1 MTASGWQ
8 LGGDPIDPQ
17 SVARLRRKNHPWGDG
32 KMRLTFLRER
42 IRSAGVVAGIVLL
55 LFGTVAGAQDLSVRL
70 SVTPSTV
77 SLTRAFTVQV
87 TLSGPR
93 AQGVAEVKPPDLSAF
108 ARFLG
113 SRGTSQ
119 SIQIIN
125 GRMSVTK
132 TFSFDYMPTKTGTFT
147 VPAVV
152 VKVAGKSYR
161 SGNAK
166 VTVTSAPTPPR
177 SLPGAQAGPRVR
189 TQPGRQA
196 LEDQVFLRVR
206 ANKRTVYQGEP
217 VVLTYSLYT
226 RLTVTGYAITK
237 MPSTTGFWTEELEI
251 PQPPPTRDEVVNGQN
266 YVVADIKK
274 LVLFPTSP
282 GKVKVDPM
290 AVDCDVRLPRRRSN
304 DIFDSFFDDPFF
316 GRTVRRTLYSPPL
329 TITVKPL
336 PEEGKPEDF
345 SGAVGHFKMSASV
358 DKQAVKTNEALTLK
372 IRIWGSGNVRMISE
386 PKLQLP
392 PDFEQYEPKVT
403 EKIDKSGNTIR
414 GSKTFEYVLIPRFP
428 GEQRIKPI
436 RFSFFDP
443 SAGTYR
449 TLTSPEFVIQV
460 ARGASTPVAVGG
472 SFSKEEV
479 RLLGQDIRF
488 IKTEAHAWRR
498 VGRHFHQSPWFVLLL
513 VFPLVAMSGA
523 YGYRVRQDRLA
534 ENVALARARR
544 ANREANKRL
553 KKARS
558 LLALETQKEFYAEV
572 ARSVL
577 GFLADKF
584 NLPAAGLVSEDVEG
598 HLRQRKVEEELIK
611 ETLALLQDC
620 DFHRFA
626 PTESSTENMQA
637 TLKRAENLIER
648 LAKVL

>member
-1 MTASGWQ
+1 MK
-8 LGGDPIDPQ
+8 
-17 SVARLRRKNHPWGDG
+17 LR
-32 KMRLTFLRER
+32 FLSDK
-42 IRSAGVVAGIVLL
+42 ICGAGAAAGVFLLAFAAVAG
-55 LFGTVAGAQDLSVRL
+55 GQDLSVRL

-77 SLTRAFTVQV
+77 PLTRAFTVQV

-147 VPAVV
+147 VPPVV
-152 VKVAGKSYR
+152 VKVAGQTYKSDKA
-161 SGNAK
+161 SVK
-166 VTVTSAPTPPR
+166 ITSAPPPPQAPAQPQAR
-177 SLPGAQAGPRVR
+177 SRAPA
-189 TQPGRQA
+189 QPGQQS
-196 LEDQVFLRVR
+196 LGDLIFLRVR

-237 MPSTTGFWTEELEI
+237 MPSTTGFWTEELDL
-251 PQPPPTRDEVVNGQN
+251 PQPPPTRDEVLNGQS

-290 AVDCDVRLPRRRSN
+290 TVDCDVRLPRRRSN

-316 GRTVRRTLYSPPL
+316 GRTVRRTLSSPSL

-336 PEEGKPEDF
+336 PAEGKPADF

-372 IRIWGSGNVRMISE
+372 VRIWGSGNVRMISE

-443 SAGTYR
+443 RAGKYK

-460 ARGASTPVAVGG
+460 ARGAATPVAAGG
-472 SFSKEEV
+472 AFSKEEV

-513 VFPLVAMSGA
+513 VFPLLAVSGA
-523 YGYRVRQDRLA
+523 YGYRVRQDKLA
-534 ENVALARARR
+534 ENIALARARR
-544 ANREANKRL
+544 ANREASKRL

-558 LLALETQKEFYAEV
+558 LLAVETQKDFYAEV
-572 ARSVL
+572 ARSLL

-598 HLRQRKVEEELIK
+598 HLRRRNVEEELIR

-637 TLKRAENLIER
+637 TLKRAEKLIER

>member
-1 MTASGWQ
+1 MLSRSRYKT
-8 LGGDPIDPQ
+8 
-17 SVARLRRKNHPWGDG
+17 VLRG
-32 KMRLTFLRER
+32 LA
-42 IRSAGVVAGIVLL
+42 AGVLL
-55 LFGTVAGAQDLSVRL
+55 LLGGGFASAQDLSVQL
-70 SVTPSTV
+70 TVTPKTV
-77 SLTRAFTVQV
+77 PLTRAFTVEI

-93 AQGVAEVKPPDLSAF
+93 AQGVAEVQPPDLSAF
-108 ARFLG
+108 ATFLG

-132 TFSFDYMPTKTGTFT
+132 TFSFDYMPSKTGTFT
-147 VPAVV
+147 VPPVV
-152 VKVAGKSYR
+152 VKVAGKTYR
-161 SGNAK
+161 SGSATIK
-166 VTVTSAPTPPR
+166 VTSAPAQPPAQPTPQAQPR
-177 SLPGAQAGPRVR
+177 PR
-189 TQPGRQA
+189 TQTRSQSLGDR
-196 LEDQVFLRVR
+196 LFLRVR
-206 ANKRTVYQGEP
+206 ASKRTVYQGEP

-237 MPSTTGFWTEELEI
+237 MPSTTGFWTEEMDL
-251 PQPPPTRDEVVNGQN
+251 PQPPPTRNEVLNGQS

-274 LVLFPTSP
+274 LALFPTSP
-282 GKVKVDPM
+282 GKVKVEPM

-304 DIFDSFFDDPFF
+304 DIFDFFDDPFF

-345 SGAVGHFKMSASV
+345 SGAVGRFKMAASV
-358 DKQAVKTNEALTLK
+358 DKKAVKANEAVTLK
-372 IRIWGSGNVRMISE
+372 IRIWGSGNVRMIKE
-386 PKLQLP
+386 PRLQLP

-428 GEQRIKPI
+428 GEQRIKPV

-443 SAGTYR
+443 VAGKYK

-460 ARGASTPVAVGG
+460 ARGTETPVAVGG
-472 SFSKEEV
+472 AFSKEEV
-479 RLLGQDIRF
+479 RLLGKDIRF
-488 IKTEAHAWRR
+488 IKTQAHAWRR

-513 VFPLVAMSGA
+513 VFPLVAVSGA

-544 ANREANKRL
+544 ASREASKRL

-558 LLALETQKEFYAEV
+558 LLAVETQKEFYAEV

-584 NLPAAGLVSEDVEG
+584 NLPAAGLVSEDVEE
-598 HLRQRKVEEELIK
+598 HLRRRNVDETLIQQ
-611 ETLALLQDC
+611 TLALLQDC

-626 PTESSTENMQA
+626 PTESDTENMRA
-637 TLKRAENLIER
+637 TLKRAEELIEK
-648 LAKVL
+648 LAKAL